1 MKTLVWTQ
9 KAPGVWSA
17 TAGNASTYTPLSV
30 VGIEPALDSLKVLG
44 SKPFPFNPQL
54 IMTEQIGG
62 RTIACFPLDGNE
74 KIFGLGLQ
82 FMRVNHRGRTR
93 YLRVNS
99 DPIIDVGESHAPVPF
114 YVSSRGYGVL
124 VNTSRIVTIYC
135 GSCGRKGYPVTLKD
149 RNKDPDWQA
158 TPPSDLVEVVTSSSG
173 FEVLVFAGN
182 DIQDVVKRYNL
193 YCGGGTL
200 PPRWGLGFWHRV
212 PTSFTDEQA
221 IAEAEEFR
229 KRQMPC
235 DVIGLEPGWHT
246 KSYPSTYEWSGR
258 FPNPTEFVSKIGS
271 MGFKIN
277 LWEHPYVSPEARI
290 HPKLEPLSG
299 SHTVWGGLA
308 PDYSLKEAQDI
319 LKDQHER
326 DHISIGVSGYKL
338 DECDGSELT
347 GSSWMFPAHAV
358 FPSGHDG
365 EQVRQVY
372 GLTLQKMILDM
383 FKKHDRRTYGL
394 VRASSAGA
402 SPLPFALYSDL
413 YDHRQFVRAL
423 CNSGFSGLLWSPEIR
438 SARNAEEWIRRLQV
452 VCFSPLAMLNAW
464 ADGTKP
470 WSFPEVEGIVQKYIN
485 LRMRLMPY
493 FYSAFARYHFDGT
506 PPFRGM
512 ALEIGTQDEID
523 DLHFANMEKDDQYMA
538 GDSMLIAPLFTGQN
552 SRDVFL
558 PKGVWYDFETGE
570 RFEGGKVI
578 NVSAGLEK
586 LPIFV
591 KEGGIIPMMPIM
603 QCAPKAGEAVT
614 LEVWH
619 FGNTSST
626 FSLFDDDGET
636 FAYEKGL
643 YRWRTLEVEVSPDGA
658 RHGSIPEVD
667 DGWNSSY
674 SDVTWKFIY

>member
-17 TAGNASTYTPLSV
+17 TAGNASTYTPFSLM
-30 VGIEPALDSLKVLG
+30 GMEPAWDALKNLG
-44 SKPFPFNPQL
+44 DEIFPFNQEL
-54 IMTEQIGG
+54 IMMEQVGG
-62 RTIACFPLDGNE
+62 RTIACFPLEKNE

-114 YVSSRGYGVL
+114 YVSSKGYGVL

-135 GSCGRKGYPVTLKD
+135 GSSGRKGYPTVLKD
-149 RNKDPDWQA
+149 RNKDSDWQA
-158 TPPSDLVEVVTSSSG
+158 TPPSDLVEIVTSSGG
-173 FEVLVFAGN
+173 FELFVFAGN
-182 DIQDVVKRYNL
+182 DILDAIKRYNL

-229 KRQMPC
+229 KRQVPC

-258 FPNPTEFVSKIGS
+258 FPNPAEFVSKMKA
-271 MGFKIN
+271 MGFNIN
-277 LWEHPYVSPEARI
+277 LWEHPYVSPEAKI
-290 HPKLEPLSG
+290 HPKLESLSG

-308 PDYSLKEAQDI
+308 PDYSLKEVQDI
-319 LKDQHER
+319 LKDQHEEN
-326 DHISIGVSGYKL
+326 HIGIGVSGYKL

-347 GSSWMFPAHAV
+347 GSSWMFPAHAI

-365 EQVRQVY
+365 EQMRQVY

-383 FKKHDRRTYGL
+383 FRNHNRRTYGL
-394 VRASSAGA
+394 VRASLAGA

-413 YDHRQFVRAL
+413 YDYRQFVRAL

-438 SARNAEEWIRRLQV
+438 SARNAEEWVRRLQV

-470 WSFPEVEGIVQKYIN
+470 WSFPDVEHIVQKYIN

-512 ALEIGTQDEID
+512 AMEIQDTD
-523 DLHFANMEKDDQYMA
+523 DLSFASLEKDDQYMV
-538 GDSMLIAPLFTGQN
+538 GDSMLVAPLFMGQT
-552 SRDVFL
+552 SREVFL
-558 PKGVWYDFETGE
+558 PKGKWYDFETGE
-570 RFEGGKVI
+570 CFDGGQVI
-578 NVSAGLEK
+578 NISTELDK

-591 KEGGIIPMMPIM
+591 REGGIIPMMPAM
-603 QCAPKAGEAVT
+603 PCAPKAGESVP
-614 LEVWH
+614 LEIMH
-619 FGNTSST
+619 YGNKSGT
-626 FSLFDDDGET
+626 FKLYDDDGET
-636 FAYEKGL
+636 FDYEKGD
-643 YRWRTLEVEVSPDGA
+643 YRWLTLEVKVSEDGI
-658 RHGSIPEVD
+658 RQGTISKVD
-667 DGWNSSY
+667 DGWVSSY
-674 SDVTWKFIY
+674 SNVEWKFI

>member
-9 KAPGVWSA
+9 KAPGVWNA

-30 VGIEPALDSLKVLG
+30 VGMEPALDSMKTLG
-44 SKPFPFNPQL
+44 DKPFPFNPEL

-62 RTIACFPLDGNE
+62 RTIACFPLDHNE

-114 YVSSRGYGVL
+114 YVSSKGYGVL

-135 GSCGRKGYPVTLKD
+135 GSSGRKGYPTVLKD
-149 RNKDPDWQA
+149 RNKDSDWQA
-158 TPPSDLVEVVTSSSG
+158 TPPSDLVEIVTSSSG
-173 FEVLVFAGN
+173 FELFVFAGN
-182 DIQDVVKRYNL
+182 DILDAVKRYNL

-212 PTSFTDEQA
+212 PTTFTDEQA
-221 IAEAEEFR
+221 IAEADEFR

-258 FPNPTEFVSKIGS
+258 FPNPAEFVSKMKS
-271 MGFKIN
+271 MGFNIN
-277 LWEHPYVSPEARI
+277 LWEHPYVSPEAKI
-290 HPKLEPLSG
+290 HPKLESLSG

-319 LKDQHER
+319 LKDQHDRE
-326 DHISIGVSGYKL
+326 HISIGVSGYKL

-347 GSSWMFPAHAV
+347 GSSWMFPAHAI

-383 FKKHDRRTYGL
+383 FKKHNRRTYGL

-402 SPLPFALYSDL
+402 SPLPFAIYSDL

-485 LRMRLMPY
+485 LRMKLMPY
-493 FYSAFARYHFDGT
+493 LYSAFARYHFDGT

-512 ALEIGTQDEID
+512 AMEIGTQDEID
-523 DLHFANMEKDDQYMA
+523 NLHLANMERDDQYMA

-552 SRDVFL
+552 SREVFL
-558 PKGVWYDFETGE
+558 PKGVWYDFETDE
-570 RFEGGKVI
+570 RIEGGKVI
-578 NVSAGLEK
+578 NISAGLEK

-603 QCAPKAGEAVT
+603 QCAPKAGEAVPI
-614 LEVWH
+614 EVWH

-626 FSLFDDDGET
+626 FKLFDDDGET
-636 FAYEKGL
+636 FDYEKGV
-643 YRWRTLEVEVSPDGA
+643 YRWRALDVEISSNGVRQGTMSD
-658 RHGSIPEVD
+658 VD
-667 DGWNSSY
+667 NVWKSSY